1 MSKLKAIVVLSIAA
15 MVSPTLAAGQ
25 GVSDTEIIFGQ
36 SAAIK
41 GPAQALGN
49 GMRLGINAAFEEAN
63 RKGGVHKRILK
74 LITLN
79 DGYEPEAAIE
89 NTKRLIS
96 KDRVFALIGS
106 VGTPTSRAS
115 EPIASE
121 AGVPFIGPFTGAEF
135 LRRPYKPTVINVRA
149 SYFQETEE
157 IVERLSKDLS
167 IRRIAVLYQDDSYGQ
182 AGLAGVRKAMQS
194 RKLGLVSVGT
204 YIRNTSAIK
213 SALLTILDG
222 HPEAVIIIG
231 AYQPSAT
238 FTKWARKLRLG
249 AVIVNISFVGSTAL
263 AAALGPEG
271 QGVAVS
277 QVVPFPEDDSMPL
290 IRDYLMAM
298 QQFDDKL
305 RPDFVSLEG
314 YLVGR
319 VTIAALR
326 RTGRMLTREAF
337 LKIFTAGQPFD
348 IGGVRL
354 TYGPND
360 NQGLDKVFLTIIG
373 NRGQFSP
380 ITRFGQK

>member
-182 AGLAGVRKAMQS
+182 AGLAGVRKAMQK